1 MTGEL
6 TGASIRL
13 TRVKQKAI
21 PIQAAETYM
30 RLNLI
35 LANTEWGIASQMG
48 KPTGLDAIVIM
59 NMFSKPS
66 LTAAKAPRTATEY
79 PIFLPRLF
87 SLNRLARSSEA
98 LKKINPYDARK
109 R

>member
-1 MTGEL
+1 MIG
-6 TGASIRL
+6 GFIGVSILL
-13 TRVKQKAI
+13 TRVKQGAI

-35 LANTEWGIASQMG
+35 LANREWGIASQMG
-48 KPTGLDAIVIM
+48 KLTGLDAMVMM

-66 LTAAKAPRTATEY
+66 LTAANAPRTATEY

-98 LKKINPYDARK
+98 LKKINPYDAMK